1 MRHSHMT
8 IAFAFFCGFR
18 APAQMPTPVDSA
30 SRTPLPLELAT
41 AKQDSAKPSKSE
53 EEGPPHLAKPIPI
66 GTRDTISSRIDSL
79 RLIPFNLGIAPG
91 MASNGK
97 HPEQV
102 LNHVSIDL
110 VAGEAGAIKGIQASG
125 AMNELHGPMSGL
137 QASAGLNRVEGTVTG
152 VQFSTVNLVKGDV
165 TGFQGSYVLN
175 RVDGNVGGYQASSF
189 ANLVDGD
196 VKGVQASSLYGS
208 VRTMR
213 GLQFNSVCVADTL
226 YGVQWGLVNVAG
238 RAKGLQ
244 FGLVNVSRGGNAAQI
259 GLVNVHPDTRI
270 YAESWVDETRTAHVA
285 MNYGGPNFYSLVE
298 LVGSQRHPH
307 TTGLG
312 LGFGARVASPKNI
325 LAIDQSALFLGTP
338 GQMDDKACDDND
350 DLGGC
355 DANVQ
360 FRTRLVAGRHLW
372 KRFAV
377 FGGVSYNVLIS
388 PDETSGRKLLEPEG
402 EYHYDPSS
410 EVRLWPGVFVGI
422 RI

>member
-1 MRHSHMT
+1 MRHSHLT

-30 SRTPLPLELAT
+30 TSTPLPVELAT
-41 AKQDSAKPSKSE
+41 IKQDTAKPPKE
-53 EEGPPHLAKPIPI
+53 EEGPPRLAMPATIAAH
-66 GTRDTISSRIDSL
+66 DTTSGQVDDL
-79 RLIPFNLGIAPG
+79 RVIPFNLGIAPG

-97 HPEQV
+97 YPEQV
-102 LNHVSIDL
+102 LNHVSLDL
-110 VAGEAGAIKGIQASG
+110 VAGEAGAIRGIQASG

-137 QASAGLNRVEGTVTG
+137 QASAGLNRVDGPVTG
-152 VQFSTVNLVKGDV
+152 VQLSTVNLVKGDV
-165 TGFQGSYVLN
+165 TGFQGSYILN
-175 RVDGNVGGYQASSF
+175 RVEGNVSGYQTSSF

-196 VKGVQASSLYGS
+196 AKGVQASSMYGS

-213 GLQFNSVCVADTL
+213 GVQFNGVCVADTL
-226 YGVQWGLVNVAG
+226 YGVQWGIVNVAG

-298 LVGSQRHPH
+298 LVASQEHPH
-307 TTGLG
+307 ATGLG

-325 LAIDQSALFLGTP
+325 LAIDQSAIFLGSAS
-338 GQMDDKACDDND
+338 QAEDACDDEND
-350 DLGGC
+350 MSGC
-355 DANVQ
+355 DANIQ
-360 FRTRLVAGRHLW
+360 FRTRLVVGRHLW

-377 FGGVSYNVLIS
+377 FGGVSYNVLVT
-388 PDETSGRKLLEPEG
+388 PDETSGRRLLEPEG

-410 EVRLWPGVFVGI
+410 EVRLWPGAFVGI